1 MAARRRPEPLPEPE
15 SDRPRPE
22 RCSSCRSEAVTTLP
36 MVLTDGTDV
45 TFVSCQRCER
55 RQWLTFEDD
64 GTWSSIPIESV
75 LERSAKRPR

>member
-1 MAARRRPEPLPEPE
+1 MAARRRDAAAPEPE
-15 SDRPRPE
+15 EERPRPE

-45 TFVSCQRCER
+45 TFVSCTRCER
-55 RQWLTFEDD
+55 RQWLTLEED
-64 GTWSSIPIESV
+64 GTWGSIPIESV